1 MNKNTGKSLLSI
13 SEAAQYLG
21 VSPMTL
27 RRWHDEGSFPATFV
41 SPGGHRYYALSDL
54 QKRTKG
60 LFQLAWEWAASKDP
74 TVPDSEYY
82 CETADR
88 FQTRLRRMAH
98 ALSASRVSAI
108 APFLSSAAG
117 EIGNNSFDHNL
128 GQWPDVIGVFFSY
141 DVGKRQIVLADRG
154 VGVRKTLSRA
164 KPDLATDK
172 EALRVAFTEIIT
184 GRAPEF
190 RGNGLKYVR
199 EALRLAGADLLF
211 QSGDAALEL
220 KNGKDELIITP
231 ADAPVRGCIARIS
244 YK

>member
-60 LFQLAWEWAASKDP
+60 LFQLALEWAASEDP
-74 TVPDSEYY
+74 YIPDSEHY

-88 FQTRLRRMAH
+88 FKARLHRMAH
-98 ALSASRVSAI
+98 ALSDSRVFAI
-108 APFLSSAAG
+108 APLLSSAAG

-128 GQWPDVIGVFFSY
+128 GHWPDVIGVFFAY
-141 DVGKRQIVLADRG
+141 DAGKREIVLADRG
-154 VGVRKTLSRA
+154 VGVLSTLSYV
-164 KPDLATDK
+164 KPDLTTDA
-172 EALRVAFTEIIT
+172 EALRTAFTEIIT
-184 GRAPEF
+184 GRSPES

-199 EALRLAGADLLF
+199 KALHAAGANLF
-211 QSGDAALEL
+211 FLSGDAVLEL
-220 KNGKDELIITP
+220 KNEKDELIITP
-231 ADAPVRGCIARIS
+231 ADTPVRGCIARIS